1 VQTGVPVQTGVR
13 GKAGMMAITTCT
25 EGATDTRATQR
36 FGCHKVLEI
45 VQKGTNFVIFRDDF
59 GLTWRYLRD
68 WRRAWPVWVNVKW

>member
-1 VQTGVPVQTGVR
+1 
-13 GKAGMMAITTCT
+13 M
-25 EGATDTRATQR
+25 DTAKQAADAMPDRYDTSCAPADSEDSR
-36 FGCHKVLEI
+36 VLRLGRHKVIEV

>member
-1 VQTGVPVQTGVR
+1 MDTAKQAADAMPDRYDASYNPGDSEDSGVR
-13 GKAGMMAITTCT
+13 RLG
-25 EGATDTRATQR
+25 R
-36 FGCHKVLEI
+36 HKVIEV

>member
-1 VQTGVPVQTGVR
+1 MDTAKQAADTVPDRYDASSNPGDREDSRVR
-13 GKAGMMAITTCT
+13 RLG
-25 EGATDTRATQR
+25 RQ
-36 FGCHKVLEI
+36 KVIEV